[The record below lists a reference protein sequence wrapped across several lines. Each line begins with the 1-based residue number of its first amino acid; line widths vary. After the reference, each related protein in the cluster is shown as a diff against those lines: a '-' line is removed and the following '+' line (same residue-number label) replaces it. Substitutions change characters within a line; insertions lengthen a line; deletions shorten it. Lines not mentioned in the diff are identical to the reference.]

1 MKACYLSAL
10 SALTNLLEAIMT
22 EAKKTTTRV
31 KRDHSH
37 LSDPIDAAYQMS
49 RRYNITDL
57 AKLMGNKRPTTLNNK
72 FNPQCED
79 HHLTLSEAMAVT
91 ELTGDNAILQAWAL
105 SRGHVLVALPDST
118 VSEEELAD
126 QVMTVTSVVGAVF
139 GELHLARQDGVIDPI
154 ERQAITAAVHR
165 AIRELLSLEE
175 SVASQVRP
183 LPVAVQ
189 GGAK

>member
-1 MKACYLSAL
+1 
-10 SALTNLLEAIMT
+10 MT
-22 EAKKTTTRV
+22 KPTRTTTRV

-37 LSDPIDAAYQMS
+37 LSDPIDAAYQLS
-49 RRYNITDL
+49 RSYNVTEL
-57 AKLMGNKRPTTLNNK
+57 ARLMGNKRPTTLNNK

-79 HHLTLSEAMAVT
+79 HHLYLSEAIAVT

-105 SRGHVLVALPDST
+105 SRGQVLVALPDST

>member
-1 MKACYLSAL
+1 
-10 SALTNLLEAIMT
+10 MT

-37 LSDPIDAAYQMS
+37 LSDPIDAAYQLS

-72 FNPQCED
+72 FNPACED

-105 SRGHVLVALPDST
+105 SRGHTLVVSSLTSIKRLLVALK
-118 VSEEELAD
+118 
-126 QVMTVTSVVGAVF
+126 
-139 GELHLARQDGVIDPI
+139 PI
-154 ERQAITAAVHR
+154 
-165 AIRELLSLEE
+165 
-175 SVASQVRP
+175 
-183 LPVAVQ
+183 
-189 GGAK
+189 

>member
-1 MKACYLSAL
+1 
-10 SALTNLLEAIMT
+10 MT

-49 RRYNITDL
+49 RRYNITEL

-72 FNPQCED
+72 FNPACED

>member
-1 MKACYLSAL
+1 
-10 SALTNLLEAIMT
+10 MT

-37 LSDPIDAAYQMS
+37 ASDPIDAAYQLS
-49 RRYNITDL
+49 RRYNITEL
-57 AKLMGNKRPTTLNNK
+57 AKL
-72 FNPQCED
+72 
-79 HHLTLSEAMAVT
+79 
-91 ELTGDNAILQAWAL
+91 
-105 SRGHVLVALPDST
+105 
-118 VSEEELAD
+118 
-126 QVMTVTSVVGAVF
+126 MTVTSVVGAVF

>member
-1 MKACYLSAL
+1 
-10 SALTNLLEAIMT
+10 MT

-37 LSDPIDAAYQMS
+37 ASDPIDAAYQLS
-49 RRYNITDL
+49 RRYNITEL

-183 LPVAVQ
+183 FPGPHVQ
-189 GGAK
+189 GEK

>member
-1 MKACYLSAL
+1 
-10 SALTNLLEAIMT
+10 MT
-22 EAKKTTTRV
+22 KPTRTTTRV

-49 RRYNITDL
+49 RRYNITEL

-72 FNPQCED
+72 FNPACED

-105 SRGHVLVALPDST
+105 SRGHTLVALPDST
-118 VSEEELAD
+118 VTEEELAD
-126 QVMTVTSVVGAVF
+126 QVMLVGEVVAAVF
-139 GELHLARQDGVIDPI
+139 GELREARQDGVIDPI

>member
-1 MKACYLSAL
+1 
-10 SALTNLLEAIMT
+10 MT

-31 KRDHSH
+31 KRDYSH
-37 LSDPIDAAYQMS
+37 ASDPIDAAYQLS
-49 RRYNITDL
+49 RSYNVTEL
-57 AKLMGNKRPTTLNNK
+57 ARLMGNKRPTTLNNK

-79 HHLTLSEAMAVT
+79 HHLYLSEAIAVT

-105 SRGHVLVALPDST
+105 SRGQVLVALPDTT
-118 VSEEELAD
+118 VTEEELAD

>member
-1 MKACYLSAL
+1 
-10 SALTNLLEAIMT
+10 MT

-31 KRDHSH
+31 KRDYSRA
-37 LSDPIDAAYQMS
+37 SDPIEAAYQLS
-49 RRYNITDL
+49 RDYNIAEL
-57 AKLMGNKRPTTLNNK
+57 ARLMGNKRPTTLNNK

-79 HHLTLSEAMAVT
+79 HHLYLSEAIAVT

-126 QVMTVTSVVGAVF
+126 QVMTVTEVVGAVF
-139 GELHLARQDGVIDPI
+139 GELRDARQDGYIDPV
-154 ERQAITAAVHR
+154 ERQGIKVAVHR
-165 AIRELLSLEE
+165 AIRELLSLDE
-175 SVASQVRP
+175 SVASQVRS

>member
-1 MKACYLSAL
+1 
-10 SALTNLLEAIMT
+10 MT